1 MTQLI
6 HAKELMVKH
15 VIVKE
20 IAQMEFAL
28 AKLTMLD
35 KPALAKKLKL
45 LLLAQLLHLPL
56 LA

>member
-1 MTQLI
+1 
-6 HAKELMVKH
+6 MVKH

-28 AKLTMLD
+28 AKLIMLD
-35 KPALAKKLKL
+35 KPALAKKLML
-45 LLLAQLLHLPL
+45 LLLAQLLHQPL